1 MIKSNKNFKKSN
13 RQMVTAVIRK
23 IDEINV
29 NNTAPGHKIVNKSK
43 FTLKVDKQQPSSV
56 MGTFENKPK
65 FIARKENQMG
75 NYVRKTKLPIT
86 SLTKI
91 MPANKIVITPN
102 NSTNKRKF
110 IRKSGGD
117 TGESTHEMLNIV
129 TELKEPMVT
138 AEMAIQTNENE
149 ILNQT
154 LLVGDFKILEPS
166 RMVTDQIDKMRHEIE
181 TKKLLQTTRKF
192 EKHSLQDERNLDNLK
207 EFLDKN
213 YITRKPHKLSDN
225 LLEEDRKIIESMDE
239 LLQREKPKTES
250 ITDIKKRIEL
260 KEQELLHLFD
270 HFQKKIEPFVKTKY

>member
-117 TGESTHEMLNIV
+117 
-129 TELKEPMVT
+129 T